1 MGLKSLVLY
10 FLFFIYIININF
22 SIITET
28 VTKLKDYEERGKE
41 IATRLCST
49 DDGYCSDGEYPVM
62 SPPVPQ
68 NIYIDNYSNKEYKED
83 DIRKRDNRIRDNIR
97 KRNNIEAEIL
107 VYRYLERLKKGIIVL
122 NKFKCS
128 RYQYNKCDLDFDI
141 KKTDIKKTDIKE
153 TDIKKTDIKKTDIK
167 ETDIKKTDIKKKN
180 APTVGNPRAN
190 VWTECDFLIITD
202 EHFVVVE
209 VKNTKIDGNVI
220 DAFKKSLIPGVKVR
234 KLIQSIYPQASVLL
248 FTAFP
253 NVSSQKFDQ
262 TKVTKAQTESIIFK
276 EDFDNFAEWW
286 QHNVPRNIPSQH
298 NSEHEKVKH
307 ILLAISCTE
316 VNIPDETRFSLVEN
330 VMKIDKE
337 LKEGAITLEQNFK
350 IDKELQEGAVTLEQ
364 NFKMKKLKP
373 KVKQSINPNL
383 VKAPSDVSD
392 FLGVK
397 YVTKEQ
403 NDVFRS
409 KENLLLING
418 PAGSGK
424 TMLLAGKMLRLAKI
438 DPGKKVVALTGPNSS
453 NIYQSSCDRAGIIC
467 EVLLTDY
474 STTPSQ
480 MFELITKSYA
490 NVVIVNMSGVNIEVF
505 TDTLSLLNNCNVIVD
520 DIQRVFNNSRDDI
533 SKLLDTLEGLSA
545 DNIVLVALDLV
556 QGYNYCLKDIVS
568 LVVEKKMCSEHIMM
582 TLEHTSRNT
591 FEISNILSVIRRE
604 FVKYTADDYISP
616 IRRGHYIHGPMTVLH
631 VLEKYDD
638 KCIRDILEK
647 ELSCGYTNDN
657 IDYSHVAVIHNNCYT
672 DVLESIDNKKYQI
685 MCLEDCFSAE
695 WPAVIVVH
703 EMRVREPYD
712 TSLAT
717 LYLAMSRARVKC
729 SLLLFPAKGKRFK
742 DCDDR
747 YIQLLDKFKPHAHT
761 MNY

>member
-1 MGLKSLVLY
+1 M
-10 FLFFIYIININF
+10 
-22 SIITET
+22 TT
-28 VTKLKDYEERGKE
+28 LKDYEKRGKE
-41 IATRLCST
+41 IATRLCSK
-49 DDGYCSDGEYPVM
+49 DDGYCSNDEEYPVM
-62 SPPVPQ
+62 SPPAPQ
-68 NIYIDNYSNKEYKED
+68 NIYIDNYSNKEYEEYEEHNNPCIGD
-83 DIRKRDNRIRDNIR
+83 NIRKRDN
-97 KRNNIEAEIL
+97 IEAKIL
-107 VYRYLERLKKGIIVL
+107 VYRSLERLKKCVIVL
-122 NKFKCS
+122 NEFKCS
-128 RYQYNKCDLDFDI
+128 RYQYNKCDKNFKI
-141 KKTDIKKTDIKE
+141 KKTS
-153 TDIKKTDIKKTDIK
+153 
-167 ETDIKKTDIKKKN
+167 
-180 APTVGNPRAN
+180 PRAD

-220 DAFKKSLIPGVKVR
+220 DAFKKSLSQRDNVR

-253 NVSSQKFDQ
+253 NVSSQKFDP
-262 TKVTKAQTESIIFK
+262 TKVTEAQKESIIFK
-276 EDFDNFAEWW
+276 EDFDDFAKWW

-316 VNIPDETRFSLVEN
+316 VKIPDETRFSLVEN

-337 LKEGAITLEQNFK
+337 LKKGAITLEQKSKNK
-350 IDKELQEGAVTLEQ
+350 QKR
-364 NFKMKKLKP
+364 
-373 KVKQSINPNL
+373 KVKRSINPNL
-383 VKAPSDVSD
+383 VKLRADISDQ
-392 FLGVK
+392 LGVK
-397 YVTKEQ
+397 YFTKEQ
-403 NDVFRS
+403 NKIFGS
-409 KENLLLING
+409 EENFLLING

-424 TMLLAGKMLRLAKI
+424 TMLLAGKMLRLAKT
-438 DPGKKVVALTGPNSS
+438 DPGKKIAALTGPNSS
-453 NIYQSSCDRAGIIC
+453 NIYQSSCDRAEISY

-474 STTPSQ
+474 NTTPLQ

-490 NVVIVNMSGVNIEVF
+490 NVVIVKMSGVNIEAF
-505 TDTLSLLNNCNVIVD
+505 TDTLSLLKNCNVIVD
-520 DIQRVFNNSRDDI
+520 DIQRVLNNSIDDI
-533 SKLLDTLEGLSA
+533 SKLLDKLEGLSA

-568 LVVEKKMCSEHIMM
+568 LIVEKMCSEHMV

-604 FVKYTADDYISP
+604 FVKYTADDHISP
-616 IRRGHYIHGPMTVLH
+616 IFSPILPEIRRGHYIHGPMTVLH

-647 ELSCGYTNDN
+647 ELSCGYTNEN
-657 IDYSHVAVIHNNCYT
+657 IDYSQSHVAVIHNNCYT
-672 DVLESIDNKKYQI
+672 NVMESINNKKCQI
-685 MCLEDCFSAE
+685 MRLEDCFSAE

-703 EMRVREPYD
+703 EMRVKEPYD

-729 SLLLFPAKGKRFK
+729 SLLLCPEKGKRFK

-747 YIQLLDKFKPHAHT
+747 YKQLLDKFKPHAHT
-761 MNY
+761 MNYLFCENDKEIVEQVNLADFL